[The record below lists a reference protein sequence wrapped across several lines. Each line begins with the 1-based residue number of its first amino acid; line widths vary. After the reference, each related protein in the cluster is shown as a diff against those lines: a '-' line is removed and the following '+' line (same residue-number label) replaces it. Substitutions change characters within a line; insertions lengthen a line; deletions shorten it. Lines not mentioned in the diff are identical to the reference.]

1 MSHIL
6 TQRFEFPIIGLFT
19 STDQEGE
26 GRFQQDSKKTV
37 SGLHI
42 SRARYV
48 IVNDTRNGYVSNR
61 VLKIQVGFLLNE
73 GVGQSRDTE
82 FDVPW
87 MRVSNDLMLNY
98 LRGVLHLSRTSRGI
112 LVQGTLKTSLQ
123 GECARCLSDMS
134 VNLDIPIEE
143 LFVYPPEA
151 YAEFTL
157 TDDGILDLAPLLR
170 EEIILD
176 TPIGVLC
183 KPDCAGLCPVCGG
196 NLNQTLCECER
207 EDVDPRFAALKRLKD
222 EVLKE

>member
-1 MSHIL
+1 
-6 TQRFEFPIIGLFT
+6 
-19 STDQEGE
+19 
-26 GRFQQDSKKTV
+26 
-37 SGLHI
+37 
-42 SRARYV
+42 
-48 IVNDTRNGYVSNR
+48 VNDTRNGYVSNR
-61 VLKIQVGFLLNE
+61 VLKIQVGFLLSE

-87 MRVSNDLMLNY
+87 MRVSNDLMLDY

-123 GECARCLSDMS
+123 GECVRCLSDMS
-134 VNLDIPIEE
+134 VKLDIPIEE

-151 YAEFTL
+151 YAEFTVA
-157 TDDGILDLAPLLR
+157 DDGILDLAPLLR

-176 TPIGVLC
+176 TPIGILC
-183 KPDCAGLCPVCGG
+183 KPDCAGLCPVCGN
-196 NLNQTLCECER
+196 NLNQASCECER